1 MNFEF
6 KNKLK
11 LLNTGLLLV
20 PGFLYSCLTLI
31 ISSNRLS
38 FINPKVGLYLLNI
51 SLLLAL
57 GVTLSKY
64 AADQMLLAKLK
75 INQRVSLKLFFY
87 NRVFPIIIIY
97 VGFLFFTQK
106 LITAILLLI
115 CLPIEVFAI
124 ISVIEMNVSKR
135 YFQALYINLLGYPS
149 IFLIFLVLSFFTAA
163 DERFV
168 IALFASM
175 AFLKLMLVLYS
186 RNKGEVRDDILILS
200 ARVPLQQAG
209 NYLLFRFDQVFI
221 ALNVIPSLIFSFSIP
236 QDYLFYSKFV
246 DVFSGVA
253 TSLSPIIIG
262 YAQAHSTEISFKP
275 ILKNKLY
282 ILISISAIMSL
293 ALFSYLFLKDFDLL
307 HLLLIVPFAVS
318 ILMIVPVNLINYE
331 LYRRND
337 LKRLNEI
344 NFKAFIPSLVLISVN
359 LYFKS
364 TILFAFIVPLQL
376 FSFFILQ
383 KTDNKKRRDVI

>member
-1 MNFEF
+1 M
-6 KNKLK
+6 
-11 LLNTGLLLV
+11 

-31 ISSNRLS
+31 VSSNRLS
-38 FINPKVGLYLLNI
+38 FINPKTALFLLNV

-64 AADQMLLAKLK
+64 AADQMILAKLK
-75 INQRVSLKLFFY
+75 INEKVSLKLFFY
-87 NRVFPIIIIY
+87 NRVFPIIVIY

-106 LITAILLLI
+106 LITAMMLLI
-115 CLPIEVFAI
+115 CLPVEVFAI

-149 IFLIFLVLSFFTAA
+149 IFLIFILLSFFTNVN
-163 DERFV
+163 ELL
-168 IALFASM
+168 IISLFIGM
-175 AFLKLMLVLYS
+175 AVLKLMLVLFS

-246 DVFSGVA
+246 DVFSGVT
-253 TSLSPIIIG
+253 TSLSPVIIG
-262 YAQAHSTEISFKP
+262 YAQANSTEISFKP

-282 ILISISAIMSL
+282 ILISIGAVISL

-307 HLLLIVPFAVS
+307 HLLLVIPFAVS
-318 ILMIVPVNLINYE
+318 ILLIVPVNFINYE
-331 LYRRND
+331 LYRIND
-337 LKRLNEI
+337 LKRLNKI
-344 NFKAFIPSLVLISVN
+344 NLKAFLPSLILIGIN

-376 FSFFILQ
+376 FSFVVLQ
-383 KTDNKKRRDVI
+383 KAANKKRREII